1 MLQKTLFLKSVRT
14 KAMQTNSKIQKAV
27 ALFYDGKSS
36 PIVSAKGT
44 GAVADNIIAIAE
56 QHGVPLC
63 DNSALVDLLVT
74 LELGDEIPETLYLA
88 VAYII
93 AFAYRLEGKEPEAW
107 AKH

>member
-1 MLQKTLFLKSVRT
+1 MMKPSAKV
-14 KAMQTNSKIQKAV
+14 QKAV
-27 ALFYDGKSS
+27 ALFYDGSTAPK
-36 PIVSAKGT
+36 VSAKGT

-63 DNSALVDLLVT
+63 DNSALVELLVT

-93 AFAYRLEGKEPEAW
+93 AFAYQLEGKEPEAW
-107 AKH
+107 SRV

>member
-1 MLQKTLFLKSVRT
+1 MNKD
-14 KAMQTNSKIQKAV
+14 NKIQKAV
-27 ALFYDGKSS
+27 ALFYDGKNS
-36 PIVSAKGT
+36 PMVTAKGT

-63 DNSALVDLLVT
+63 DNSALVELLVQ

-93 AFAYRLEGKEPEAW
+93 AFAYQLEGKEPDGW
-107 AKH
+107 NRS

>member
-1 MLQKTLFLKSVRT
+1 MT
-14 KAMQTNSKIQKAV
+14 KDNKLQKAV
-27 ALFYDGKSS
+27 ALFYDGQNT
-36 PIVSAKGT
+36 PIVTAKGT

-63 DNSALVDLLVT
+63 DNGALVELLVQ

-93 AFAYRLEGKEPEAW
+93 AFVYELEGKEPETW
-107 AKH
+107 TRPNR

>member
-1 MLQKTLFLKSVRT
+1 MT
-14 KAMQTNSKIQKAV
+14 KDNKIQKAV
-27 ALFYDGKSS
+27 ALFYDGKNS
-36 PIVSAKGT
+36 PTVTAKGT

-63 DNSALVDLLVT
+63 DNGALVELLVQ

-93 AFAYRLEGKEPEAW
+93 AFAYQLEGKEPEGW
-107 AKH
+107 TRP